1 MGALISLDERRQ
13 ARERR
18 GPRPAPRAA
27 AVDFAFDLGSPW
39 TYLAAERVERL
50 FSTVSWTPVLLP
62 GADAVAPAPL
72 LRQRR
77 AEIEARAAALR
88 LPLVWPERRWSAWR
102 GGMRVAAYAAE
113 RNRAG
118 AFALAATRLAYCG
131 GFDLDDPEIIAE
143 AAAAAG
149 LPLEGCLCAAGD
161 RRRDAA
167 MLAAG
172 RTLFAAGAD
181 RLPAF
186 LVRGLLFCGEERLGE
201 AAAASRA
208 PAPPLAQLR
217 PPAS

>member
-1 MGALISLDERRQ
+1 VGVLISLDERR
-13 ARERR
+13 RVRDRR
-18 GPRPAPRAA
+18 AHVPASRAA
-27 AVDFAFDLGSPW
+27 AVDFAFDLSSPW

-50 FSTVSWTPVLLP
+50 FSTVCWTPVLLP

-72 LRQRR
+72 LHQRR
-77 AEIEARAAALR
+77 VEVEARAAELR
-88 LPLVWPERRWSAWR
+88 VPLVWPERRWSAWR
-102 GGMRVAAYAAE
+102 GGMRVAAYASE
-113 RNRAG
+113 RGRAG

-149 LPLEGCLCAAGD
+149 LSLEGCLCAAGD
-161 RRRDAA
+161 PRRDAA

-172 RTLFAAGAD
+172 RTLFSAGAD
-181 RLPAF
+181 LLPAF
-186 LVRGLLFCGEERLGE
+186 LVRGLLFCGEARLGE

-208 PAPPLAQLR
+208 PAPVRLR